1 MKKMIATIALCACSF
16 LMVQAQE
23 SVANDSVQ
31 NGNEVLGA
39 DSTNIVADLQ
49 STVVVPP
56 APQFGYISYQDV
68 LVNMMEYKDAMR
80 KMEELRT
87 RYEIEARY
95 NETNFK
101 RLFAEYLEGQ
111 KNFPQSIML
120 KRQRDLQSEMEKS
133 LAFRADAEKQ
143 LAQAEAELLAPV
155 KARLNEAIILVG
167 GKMNLDYIFNIDN
180 NALPFVNPQKVVDVT
195 AFVKQHL
202 QIPGGAE

>member
-87 RYEIEARY
+87 RYEVEARY

>member
-31 NGNEVLGA
+31 NSNEVLGA

-49 STVVVPP
+49 STVVVPL

-87 RYEIEARY
+87 RYEVEARY

-202 QIPGGAE
+202 QTPGGAE